1 MINIAMIEDDAELA
15 GMLSEFLSG
24 FNIEVT
30 NFTKPANGI
39 EEIKNGNYDLLILD
53 LTLPYIDG
61 LEVCKQI
68 LAHKQIPIII
78 SSARSDINDKITALE
93 LGADDYLPKPYD
105 PRELE
110 ARIKTI
116 LRRTDKSL
124 KNRDN
129 KVFEVAPKYQEIKL
143 NGEAL
148 KLTTAEYEILTI
160 LIKKNGMVVSREYI
174 LNESSVMGKEKESEN
189 AGSLAVIINRIRQKI
204 EENPKQP
211 KYLQTVRGVGY
222 KLLF

>member
-15 GMLSEFLSG
+15 GMLSEFLSE
-24 FNIEVT
+24 FDINVT
-30 NFTKPANGI
+30 NFTNPINGI
-39 EEIKNGNYDLLILD
+39 ENIENSDYDLLILD
-53 LTLPYIDG
+53 LTLPHIDG

-68 LAHKQIPIII
+68 LAKKQIPIII

>member
-30 NFTKPANGI
+30 NFTNPANGI